1 MPTPKV
7 PRTAPLHSHF
17 RLPETRRDGKLL
29 QKTQA
34 LLEYAR
40 REMKDLHPADIVF
53 TSRVVDNAGELLNFV
68 HHGGVTVQQ
77 RPIYEELAIQ
87 HQAQVER
94 LVDWDVEGLRQRV
107 NESQSDPF
115 IFAGLLASGLVRP
128 DPDRPGQYL
137 PCGGLEAF
145 ANGRGVV
152 HVADERPRIDR
163 FGDPRAVEPLPTE
176 FENEGQVMMAVI
188 AGVATPRRQAVDL
201 AREMRSTDEALAK
214 AGLTRAQV
222 DACLERLQRH
232 GYRPEHNDYTGWE
245 ASLSLVL
252 HGVNIRLHRITERSP
267 EGTPTAFGPIVT
279 LRSIDGLFALAQKCR
294 AG

>member
-40 REMKDLHPADIVF
+40 REMKDLDPADIVF
-53 TSRVVDNAGELLNFV
+53 SSRVVDNAGVLLNFV

-94 LVDWDVEGLRQRV
+94 RR
-107 NESQSDPF
+107 
-115 IFAGLLASGLVRP
+115 
-128 DPDRPGQYL
+128 
-137 PCGGLEAF
+137 
-145 ANGRGVV
+145 
-152 HVADERPRIDR
+152 
-163 FGDPRAVEPLPTE
+163 
-176 FENEGQVMMAVI
+176 
-188 AGVATPRRQAVDL
+188 TPR
-201 AREMRSTDEALAK
+201 E
-214 AGLTRAQV
+214 RAQV

-279 LRSIDGLFALAQKCR
+279 LRSIDELLALAQKCR
-294 AG
+294 AV